1 MGQANTAVGF
11 APMVKLASS
20 GEVATRLAQF
30 TARQPP
36 GTHPFQPPEGM
47 ILRAGGLT
55 IKLGEEVSGA
65 IGVGGAPSARTR
77 SVPGRAGQDPGPD
90 PMSAAS
96 G

>member
-1 MGQANTAVGF
+1 MGQSYAAVGF

-20 GEVATRLAQF
+20 GEVATWRAQF

-55 IKLGEEVSGA
+55 IKLGEEVIGA
-65 IGVGGAPSARTR
+65 IGVGGAPSAEADE
-77 SVPGRAGQDPGPD
+77 VCACAGLDKIRD
-90 PMSAAS
+90 RIR
-96 G
+96 